1 MTARP
6 PGEFASTH
14 WSIVREARS
23 DHARR
28 REALESLCRTYWPP
42 VYSYLR
48 RRGHSPADVFMQQE
62 SGDPGHTPGPEEIF
76 LNNALLENGHA
87 VRKDAWE
94 FGDWV
99 M

>member
-1 MTARP
+1 
-6 PGEFASTH
+6 
-14 WSIVREARS
+14 
-23 DHARR
+23 
-28 REALESLCRTYWPP
+28 
-42 VYSYLR
+42 
-48 RRGHSPADVFMQQE
+48 MQQE